1 MAITNHT
8 KIIFTRRS
16 KQELKNKVMVNDIM
30 VTRSVLL
37 NASPER
43 VWEAL
48 THPGMTKQYLYNCEV
63 TSEWEPGSTLRW
75 TGAYQGRK
83 VDEEG
88 RILDIVPGRMIKYS
102 GFDKL
107 AAGDISRDGNIYITH
122 EIIPHGRQTKLLTTL
137 EHFEGDETRAE
148 YAAQQWDFEIM
159 PRLQT
164 LVETTL

>member
-1 MAITNHT
+1 
-8 KIIFTRRS
+8 
-16 KQELKNKVMVNDIM
+16 MVNDIM

-63 TSEWEPGSTLRW
+63 NCDWKPGSTLRW
-75 TGAYQGRK
+75 RGTYQGRK
-83 VDEEG
+83 VDQEG
-88 RILDIVPGRMIKYS
+88 RILDIIPGRMIKYS

-107 AAGDISRDGNIYITH
+107 AEGDISRDGNIYIRH
-122 EIIPHGRQTKLLTTL
+122 EIVPYGKQTKLLTTL

-159 PRLQT
+159 PKLQT